1 MQQLL
6 GMAREKHTKVK
17 ESELNKMVR
26 VDIAQFVIDQ
36 GMVLITDPRCDKYFH
51 NKLHEC
57 HHTDSDLKNM
67 SPEDSKT

>member
-1 MQQLL
+1 MQQPLEIK
-6 GMAREKHTKVK
+6 REKHTKVK

-36 GMVLITDPRCDKYFH
+36 GMVLITDPRCDKYFRST
-51 NKLHEC
+51 LQEC